1 MNNKSII
8 PFSRIDKEKVIFP
21 SNEESAIIENYL
33 GQIDKFHT
41 LVRSFH
47 INNFNF
53 HQILYHFTMHADDT
67 LIRTNG
73 LPSDDFIVINTL
85 LINYLS
91 TSKMFVDIV
100 ENFDKSLYDDIHS
113 FISDKYD
120 SSFYYQL
127 MTELRNFSLHGH
139 LPVYYNDGRYSFNLH
154 YILEEGKKYKFNK
167 ARKEKFK
174 VISQQIRENH
184 NNIANIS
191 FSITLIEYHKVIIEI
206 FEHFFVIYTPDFS
219 KKHCNFRK
227 IIDKYNENEK
237 DNYACVYLDD
247 SLHILNI
254 SNSMIETL
262 KKEHSN
268 AIEILNVYIKKFKE
282 LIRTKN

>member
-1 MNNKSII
+1 
-8 PFSRIDKEKVIFP
+8 
-21 SNEESAIIENYL
+21 
-33 GQIDKFHT
+33 
-41 LVRSFH
+41 
-47 INNFNF
+47 
-53 HQILYHFTMHADDT
+53 
-67 LIRTNG
+67 
-73 LPSDDFIVINTL
+73 
-85 LINYLS
+85 
-91 TSKMFVDIV
+91 MFVEIV
-100 ENFDKSLYDDIHS
+100 ENFDKSVYDDIHS

>member
-1 MNNKSII
+1 MNNKSIV
-8 PFSRIDKEKVIFP
+8 PYSRIDEEKVIFP
-21 SNEESAIIENYL
+21 SNEESEIIENYL

-41 LVRSFH
+41 LVKTFN

-73 LPSDDFIVINTL
+73 LPSDDFTVINTL

-91 TSKMFVDIV
+91 TSKMFVEIV
-100 ENFDKSLYDDIHS
+100 ENFDKSVYDDIHS

-154 YILEEGKKYKFNK
+154 YILEEGKKHKFNK

-247 SLHILNI
+247 SL
-254 SNSMIETL
+254 T
-262 KKEHSN
+262 
-268 AIEILNVYIKKFKE
+268 
-282 LIRTKN
+282 